1 MLNILLPFL
10 LLLSFGTLALTIIN
24 PEIEMNLFDFVLF
37 FLNTFAL
44 PLALILLKATPQID
58 YSDALFEA
66 TLIAFAASLTTIIY
80 ARSTTKERD
89 VRLVQF
95 GFIYVYAVKASQGL
109 DVF

>member
-1 MLNILLPFL
+1 MLYILLNFL
-10 LLLSFGTLALTIIN
+10 LFLSFGTLALTIIN
-24 PEIEMNLFDFVLF
+24 SDIEMNLFDFVLI
-37 FLNTFAL
+37 FLNIFAL
-44 PLALILLKATPQID
+44 PLALILLKAAPEID
-58 YSDALFEA
+58 DSDALFEA
-66 TLIAFAASLTTIIY
+66 NLIAFAASLTTIIY

>member
-1 MLNILLPFL
+1 MMCILLPFL
-10 LLLSFGTLALTIIN
+10 VFLSFGTLALTIIN
-24 PEIEMNLFDFVLF
+24 SDIEMNLFDFVLI

-44 PLALILLKATPQID
+44 PLALILLKAAPEID
-58 YSDALFEA
+58 DSDALFEA